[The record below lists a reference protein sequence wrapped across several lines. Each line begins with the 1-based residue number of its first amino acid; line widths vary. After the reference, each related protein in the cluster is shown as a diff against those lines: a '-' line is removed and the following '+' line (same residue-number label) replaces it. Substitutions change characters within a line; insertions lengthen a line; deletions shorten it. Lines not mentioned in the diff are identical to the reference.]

1 MDPSMQVRAQAV
13 APTNLDRLQSASSS
27 APANSGVTRN
37 PAPKGGME
45 QAAERLQPA
54 ATATTIP
61 VARVAACPS
70 SGVLRIDD
78 DMRSAFGSSLLP
90 PHLLVH
96 PQGFRILKNA
106 SVLERNMRTYF
117 RLPQPPNAAIRK
129 ERRRLHRTLQRIKGE
144 EAQQKALLVG
154 SDDGVVL
161 DGFLLLCA
169 CKVEDP
175 EEVTQVVLQSSQLSS
190 SIAED
195 LQYFTHLT
203 SLDLSDNCLRLGH
216 VLPFPGLEVV
226 HLVCNNITSLAE
238 LLQSS
243 SSSLTTIAALD
254 LAYNRIPP
262 SHLGYLRAFSTLQQL
277 DLSHNR
283 LRALPMDL
291 SGLAHLT
298 HFALESNELSSP
310 GVFYALGTMPAL
322 VEVNLSRNRLSSVPP
337 LDAGSRGGD
346 SDPPRTPFPSL
357 QVMTLT
363 ANRFQHIEAL
373 RPLAALHR
381 TLRCVAV
388 GENPLLD
395 RQPHRKAEL
404 QHALDEAVVDAYNGT
419 LLPPQTERIGSAV
432 QPETMGTWH
441 RQTWAR
447 YIPQPLGEED
457 TADTDVMEA
466 TAVGASSWCHTTASI
481 PSAVA
486 STTIEVL
493 EPGCPVS
500 QSRHHREGVSPL
512 LLTAEEY
519 LRRCRIL
526 VQTPRAAASLLPAQP
541 SRYFY
546 SVSFRQSEQGARD
559 ATPLVTLPPYSEF
572 MDIYRVLGRRRGGSQ
587 DRGRGGGVGRSYATR
602 TAPAQRM
609 PPRPP
614 SRLPILHHPPTPPRT
629 EGLASSHQVSD
640 DEGEAESARDGKCF
654 FLTSLNSGVVGGAAV
669 LSRRNAPEDRR
680 ATAAA
685 PPAATQPVLA
695 EKLAS
700 ASADTAGKAPPRTHL
715 PRSVVSPATV
725 NVRTA
730 ISELRAMLR
739 KPLPY
744 LPYGAS
750 RAKRTAG

>member
-1 MDPSMQVRAQAV
+1 MDPSMQVRAQAE
-13 APTNLDRLQSASSS
+13 APTNFERLQSASSS
-27 APANSGVTRN
+27 APVNSGLTRN
-37 PAPKGGME
+37 PTPKGGME

-54 ATATTIP
+54 ATAMAIP

-78 DMRSAFGSSLLP
+78 DMRSAVGSSLLR

-117 RLPQPPNAAIRK
+117 RLPQPPNAATRK
-129 ERRRLHRTLQRIKGE
+129 ERRRLQRTLRRIKGE

-154 SDDGVVL
+154 NGDGVVL

-238 LLQSS
+238 LSQSS
-243 SSSLTTIAALD
+243 SSSLATIAALD
-254 LAYNRIPP
+254 LAYNRIPA

-298 HFALESNELSSP
+298 HFALESNELFSP

-322 VEVNLSRNRLSSVPP
+322 VEVNLARNRLSSVPP

-363 ANRFQHIEAL
+363 ANCFRNIEAL

-404 QHALDEAVVDAYNGT
+404 QHALDEAVVDAYYAT
-419 LLPPQTERIGSAV
+419 FLPPQTESIGSAV
-432 QPETMGTWH
+432 RPETMGTWH

-447 YIPQPLGEED
+447 YFPQPLGEED

-466 TAVGASSWCHTTASI
+466 TAVGGSSWCHTTASI

-486 STTIEVL
+486 STTMEVL
-493 EPGCPVS
+493 EPGRPGS
-500 QSRHHREGVSPL
+500 QSRHHREGVPPL
-512 LLTAEEY
+512 LLTAEDY

-526 VQTPRAAASLLPAQP
+526 VQTPRAAPSLLPAQP
-541 SRYFY
+541 LRYFY
-546 SVSFRQSEQGARD
+546 SVSFRQSEQGARY

-572 MDIYRVLGRRRGGSQ
+572 MDIYRVVGRRRGGSQ

-614 SRLPILHHPPTPPRT
+614 SRLPILHAPTPPRT

-640 DEGEAESARDGKCF
+640 DEGEAESAQDGKGF
-654 FLTSLNSGVVGGAAV
+654 FLTSLDSGAVGGAAL
-669 LSRRNAPEDRR
+669 LSRGNAREERR
-680 ATAAA
+680 ATAA
-685 PPAATQPVLA
+685 PRPAGTQPELA

-700 ASADTAGKAPPRTHL
+700 VSTDTAGRAPPRTHL
-715 PRSVVSPATV
+715 PRSMVSPATV

-730 ISELRAMLR
+730 ISELRAILR

-744 LPYGAS
+744 LPYDAS
-750 RAKRTAG
+750 PAKRTAG